1 METSGDS
8 QFCPLVF
15 RGVMECQ
22 AEIEDAVNMAPVAR
36 KIGSDGIPPGGKDL
50 FDQVVLC
57 DSNGNVPLFRPCFWN
72 SGPLFLSVEALTINN
87 FESQV
92 ARIATH
98 QKCRHPTLKVPM
110 NGSYIRQYKFR

>member
-1 METSGDS
+1 METSGDR

-57 DSNGNVPLFRPCFWN
+57 DNNGNAPLFRPGSWN
-72 SGPLFLSVEALTINN
+72 SGPMLLSEEALTMNYLEKSGCQN
-87 FESQV
+87 
-92 ARIATH
+92 
-98 QKCRHPTLKVPM
+98 CHPPKASASKL
-110 NGSYIRQYKFR
+110 